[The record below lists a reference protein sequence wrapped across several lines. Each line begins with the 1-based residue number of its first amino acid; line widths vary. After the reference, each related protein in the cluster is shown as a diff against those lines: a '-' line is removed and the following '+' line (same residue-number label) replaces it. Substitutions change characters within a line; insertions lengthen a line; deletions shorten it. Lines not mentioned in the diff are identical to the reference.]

1 MQHLDS
7 SVCIA
12 ILRGRSA
19 IRDLPADDQTVISA
33 VVAAELWTGA
43 FKSGQSHPQHSLVA
57 QFIESF
63 PVLDFS
69 SHAAQHYGEIR
80 ADLEVKSRIIG
91 PQDLLI
97 AAHARSLGATLITAN
112 VGEFKGVKGLKVLAW
127 K

>member
-19 IRDLPADDQTVISA
+19 IRDLPAEGQTVISS

-43 FKSGQSHPQHSLVA
+43 CKSGESHPQYALVVK
-57 QFIESF
+57 FVESF
-63 PVLDFS
+63 PILDFS
-69 SHAAQHYGEIR
+69 SDAAQHYGEIR
-80 ADLEVKSRIIG
+80 TDLEAKGTIIG
-91 PQDLLI
+91 PLDLLI

-112 VGEFKGVKGLKVLAW
+112 IGEFKRVKGLKVLAW